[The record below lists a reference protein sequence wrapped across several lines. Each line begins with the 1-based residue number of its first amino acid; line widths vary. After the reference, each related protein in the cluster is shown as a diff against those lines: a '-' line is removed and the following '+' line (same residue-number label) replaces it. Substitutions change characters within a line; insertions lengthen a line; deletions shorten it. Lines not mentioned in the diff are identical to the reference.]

1 MDKNKLNPK
10 KDKNLFYI
18 MYAIIFAYVIFNI
31 PTVYSW
37 LINIL
42 RLATPFYIAIVIA
55 FILNIPMRNI
65 ENFYRKLS
73 KDSKKMKLSKDA
85 LRALSV
91 ASTLAIIFF
100 IVFLFST
107 FIIPRIGQSILMIFS
122 NLDNYAVRFSAW
134 VTDLSHSLKIN
145 YTLTTKDVKDFY
157 NSINLNTLLQTLGNI
172 FGTSE
177 HSGDI
182 SYFVNSIG
190 GTAITVI
197 TSFFMAIY
205 ILSNKEKHT
214 TQFRKILVYL
224 INEDHAVRVLQV
236 CDEANHYFN
245 SFITGAVTEAAVFM
259 TLIYIIMRLFSLP
272 FPELIAICGFMFSF
286 IPMFGSFLTLL
297 IGTILVSA
305 AASSKL
311 LLFVILFI
319 SVQQFEGNFIYPRI
333 VGSKVGIGGL
343 FVLLGITIFGKLF
356 GFVGVL
362 IGVPLTALIYALLTR
377 IINFHL
383 YQKHLHVT
391 SERITRI
398 DDDGNDIETLY

>member
-10 KDKNLFYI
+10 KDKILFYI
-18 MYAIIFAYVIFNI
+18 MYAIIFSYVMFNI
-31 PTVYSW
+31 TTVYSC
-37 LINIL
+37 LINVL
-42 RLATPFYIAIVIA
+42 KLATPFYIAIVIA

-65 ENFYRKLS
+65 ENLYHKLN
-73 KDSKKMKLSKDA
+73 KNSKKVNLHKDTI
-85 LRALSV
+85 RALSV
-91 ASTLAIIFF
+91 ASTLAIIIF
-100 IVFLFST
+100 IIFLFST

-134 VTDLSHSLKIN
+134 VTDFSHSLKIN
-145 YTLTTKDVKDFY
+145 YTLTTSDVKQFY
-157 NSINLNTLLQTLGNI
+157 NSINLNTILQTLGTL
-172 FGTSE
+172 FGTST
-177 HSGDI
+177 HSGNI
-182 SYFVNSIG
+182 TYFVNSIG
-190 GTAITVI
+190 GTAVTII

-205 ILSNKEKHT
+205 ILSNKEKHM

-224 INEDHAVRVLQV
+224 INEDPAIRILQV

-245 SFITGAVTEAAVFM
+245 SFITGVVTEAAVFM
-259 TLIYIIMRLFSLP
+259 TLIYIILRLFNMP
-272 FPELIAICGFMFSF
+272 FPELIALCGFMFSF
-286 IPMFGSFLTLL
+286 IPMFGSFCTLI
-297 IGTILVSA
+297 IGIILVSA
-305 AASSKL
+305 AAGDKL

-343 FVLLGITIFGKLF
+343 FVLLGITIFSKLF

-383 YQKHLHVT
+383 FQKHLHVT

>member
-73 KDSKKMKLSKDA
+73 KDSKKIKLSKDA

-145 YTLTTKDVKDFY
+145 YTLT
-157 NSINLNTLLQTLGNI
+157 
-172 FGTSE
+172 
-177 HSGDI
+177 
-182 SYFVNSIG
+182 
-190 GTAITVI
+190 
-197 TSFFMAIY
+197 
-205 ILSNKEKHT
+205 
-214 TQFRKILVYL
+214 YL
-224 INEDHAVRVLQV
+224 
-236 CDEANHYFN
+236 
-245 SFITGAVTEAAVFM
+245 
-259 TLIYIIMRLFSLP
+259 
-272 FPELIAICGFMFSF
+272 
-286 IPMFGSFLTLL
+286 
-297 IGTILVSA
+297 
-305 AASSKL
+305 KL
-311 LLFVILFI
+311 LE
-319 SVQQFEGNFIYPRI
+319 VQKI
-333 VGSKVGIGGL
+333 
-343 FVLLGITIFGKLF
+343 
-356 GFVGVL
+356 
-362 IGVPLTALIYALLTR
+362 
-377 IINFHL
+377 
-383 YQKHLHVT
+383 
-391 SERITRI
+391 
-398 DDDGNDIETLY
+398 